1 MQNQNFTNIITKML
15 RNSGTV
21 TKENENIYT
30 KIYIYIYIYIKK
42 KDRNL
47 FDDLDINIIVT

>member
-30 KIYIYIYIYIKK
+30 KIYIYIYIYQKERQKFI
-42 KDRNL
+42 
-47 FDDLDINIIVT
+47 

>member
-15 RNSGTV
+15 RNSVTV